1 VDGVNPY
8 KRGGDDFEVGD
19 KACCE
24 LRGTDMRAISD
35 FSPVARRLITTAAN
49 SPKTLCSVGR

>member
-35 FSPVARRLITTAAN
+35 SAR
-49 SPKTLCSVGR
+49 SQEG